1 MTMLTEE
8 GTQNFAQ
15 LDRWRVRY
23 HDAGSGY
30 PVLLLHGSGP
40 GATAWSNFGPNIE
53 ALAKKYRV
61 IAPDF
66 PGWGLSDAFDP
77 ETGKRFDVNAQVVI
91 SLMDHLK
98 IEKAAVIG
106 NSMGGIASQ
115 MLTAQHPDR
124 ISHCITMG
132 APAPGGPHLFF
143 QPVGLTEGLKI
154 LFEAY
159 RTPTE
164 ENVRKLVEIMV
175 FDSAFVTDELVKQ
188 RTANTIANPEHL
200 SNFLKGLATMHIDA
214 VGRDELLHALE
225 ASTVPALIIH
235 GRDDRVVPI
244 EHSLRT
250 AALMPKST
258 LMVFNHCGHWAQ
270 LEYAAK
276 FNGLVDGFLSATLN

>member
-98 IEKAAVIG
+98 IEKAADGFATLVLAVAWWWFTYREVIG
-106 NSMGGIASQ
+106 YGYLPASQAGYCLVGETDVCALARAICRGAHPLDIASYSSIG
-115 MLTAQHPDR
+115 LWIGFLVLCVACGDVHAER
-124 ISHCITMG
+124 AGRGRVAIS
-132 APAPGGPHLFF
+132 
-143 QPVGLTEGLKI
+143 
-154 LFEAY
+154 
-159 RTPTE
+159 
-164 ENVRKLVEIMV
+164 
-175 FDSAFVTDELVKQ
+175 
-188 RTANTIANPEHL
+188 
-200 SNFLKGLATMHIDA
+200 
-214 VGRDELLHALE
+214 VGR
-225 ASTVPALIIH
+225 
-235 GRDDRVVPI
+235 RD
-244 EHSLRT
+244 
-250 AALMPKST
+250 
-258 LMVFNHCGHWAQ
+258 Q
-270 LEYAAK
+270 
-276 FNGLVDGFLSATLN
+276 